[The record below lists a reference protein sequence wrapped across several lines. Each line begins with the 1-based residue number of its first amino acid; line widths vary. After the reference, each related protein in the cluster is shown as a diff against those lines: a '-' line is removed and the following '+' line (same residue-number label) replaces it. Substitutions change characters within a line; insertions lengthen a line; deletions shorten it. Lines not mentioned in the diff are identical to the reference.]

1 MCRLLLVKSKEIFN
15 PADYLKPF
23 AQSCKESREFQGHGW
38 GASFIVANNWHHYKN
53 INPIWE
59 DNFSQ
64 VPKTNYLLVHA
75 RSAFK
80 DQGIVIENNMPFY
93 DDRYIFIFNGELQGV
108 KIKEEG
114 RIGAEK
120 IFNFIKRF
128 SGDSMESGLERAVGI
143 IKNRT
148 SYLRAMNIIIGEKD
162 AAFVSSNFSEDPEYF
177 TLNKHQSDLLTI
189 VSSEKFDSS
198 INWNPIKNNS
208 LEILKW

>member
-1 MCRLLLVKSKEIFN
+1 MCRLLLVKSKEEFN
-15 PADYLKPF
+15 PTDYLKPF
-23 AQSCKESREFQGHGW
+23 AKNCKESREFQGHGW
-38 GASFIVANNWHHYKN
+38 GASFLIDNNWRHYKN

-59 DNFSQ
+59 DDFSQ
-64 VPKTNYLLVHA
+64 IPQTKYLLVHA

-93 DDRYIFIFNGELQGV
+93 DDKYIFIFNGELQGV

-128 SGDSMESGLERAVGI
+128 SGNSMESGLEKGVDI
-143 IKNRT
+143 IKKRT

-162 AAFVSSNFSEDPEYF
+162 AAYVSSNFSEDPEYF
-177 TLNKHQSDLLTI
+177 TLDKYQSDDLTI

-198 INWNPIKNNS
+198 LNWMPIKNNS